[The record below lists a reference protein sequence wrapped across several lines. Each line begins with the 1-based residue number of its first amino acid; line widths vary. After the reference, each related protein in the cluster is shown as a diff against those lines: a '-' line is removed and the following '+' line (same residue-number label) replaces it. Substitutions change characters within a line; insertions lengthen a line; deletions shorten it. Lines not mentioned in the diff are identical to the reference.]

1 LPTLRFA
8 SACAASIRR
17 GILESRLF
25 AERIVSIFRA
35 AGDCGVFIS
44 TENTMIQIQL
54 SNITLILGAKR
65 LFENLN
71 WEIQRGQRIGLIG
84 ANGAGKSSLFK
95 LIQGEHSPELG
106 GSITRARSVSTGYL
120 PQHPE
125 LDLSLSAFDAAA
137 QGNPRV
143 AEVHAEL
150 EDVESSLSDPQ
161 VYGDERKLQRA
172 LERQHQLI
180 EEYDSLGGDSYP
192 ERVRQLLLGLG
203 LAESEL
209 AKPLSVLSGGQK
221 KLVGLARL
229 LLIRP
234 GVLLL
239 DEPDNHLDLPGKMFL
254 EKLIREY
261 EGTVVII
268 SHDRYLLDAVVT
280 HIAELEDGRLT
291 LFAGDY
297 SSFIADK
304 ETKLARQEEMFRAQ
318 KHEIDRLQAAIKRY
332 AIWGKVYDNEDFARK
347 AKSMQKRL
355 DKMDKVEKPILE
367 RRKMDL
373 QINGWRGSNK
383 VLELAHVS
391 KAFGSKNI
399 FSDLNETIWH
409 GERVGLIGA
418 NGAGK
423 SVLMK
428 MILGGEQPTSGE
440 VRIGP
445 SVVIGH
451 YAQEHDTLDFNQT
464 ALDAVRSASAMSESK
479 ATAFLLRYLFTYKQ
493 VSQRIGEFSG
503 GERSRLQLALLV
515 LSGANFLLL
524 DEPTNNL
531 DIASA
536 EVLEQTLEDFVGAA
550 LIVSHDRY
558 FLDRTVER
566 LLAIEDG
573 RLAEYQGGYSD
584 YLARQEL

>member
-1 LPTLRFA
+1 
-8 SACAASIRR
+8 
-17 GILESRLF
+17 
-25 AERIVSIFRA
+25 
-35 AGDCGVFIS
+35 
-44 TENTMIQIQL
+44 MIQIQL

-71 WEIQRGQRIGLIG
+71 WEIQSRQRIGLIG

-150 EDVESSLSDPQ
+150 ERVESSLSDPQ
-161 VYGDERKLQRA
+161 VYDDERKLQRA

-229 LLIRP
+229 LLVRP
-234 GVLLL
+234 DVLLL

-280 HIAELEDGRLT
+280 HVAELEDGRLT

-391 KAFGSKNI
+391 KSFGSKNI
-399 FSDLNETIWH
+399 FSDLNETLWH

-445 SVVIGH
+445 SVMIGH
-451 YAQEHDTLDFNQT
+451 YAQEHDTLNFNQT
-464 ALDAVRSASAMSESK
+464 ALDAVRSASAMNESK

-493 VSQRIGEFSG
+493 VSQKIGEFSG

-536 EVLEQTLEDFVGAA
+536 EVLEQTLEDFVGTA
-550 LIVSHDRY
+550 LIISHDRY
-558 FLDRTVER
+558 FLDRTVAR

-573 RLAEYQGGYSD
+573 GLVEYQGGYSD